1 MGPGRGPGAHAGHDQ
16 VAQPVTMRIDV
27 VPDAEA
33 LAQEAARRV
42 LAVAREAAAES
53 GQCSLVLTGGS
64 TPRRLYELLSAE
76 PYRQE
81 MPWDAIDWFW
91 GDERCVPPDDHRSN
105 FRLAREALLARVPV
119 DRARVHRIEGEAPPA
134 RAALAYEGVVRDIV
148 TDGGFD
154 LVLLGAGA
162 DGHTASLF
170 PGHPALH
177 ERERWVVAVHE
188 ARAEPVPDRVTMTF
202 ALLHRARSTLVLA
215 AGSAKRTVVRAV
227 RTDPAEA
234 ARRYPAA
241 CMQGP
246 TVAWLVDEA
255 AA

>member
-1 MGPGRGPGAHAGHDQ
+1 MGPGGGADAHARHDQ
-16 VAQPVTMRIDV
+16 VAQSVTVRIDV
-27 VPDAEA
+27 VADAEA
-33 LAQEAARRV
+33 LAREAARRV
-42 LAVAREAAAES
+42 VAVAREAAAES

-64 TPRRLYELLSAE
+64 TPRRLYELLAGA

-91 GDERCVPPDDHRSN
+91 GDERCVPPDDDRSN
-105 FRLAREALLARVPV
+105 FRLAREALLARVPI
-119 DRARVHRIEGEAPPA
+119 DRARVHRIEGEAPA
-134 RAALAYEGVVRDIV
+134 DRAALAYEGIVRELV
-148 TDGGFD
+148 PDGGFD
-154 LVLLGAGA
+154 LVLLGAGT

-170 PGHPALH
+170 PAHPALK
-177 ERERWVVAVHE
+177 ERERWVLAVHE
-188 ARAEPVPDRVTMTF
+188 ARAQPVADRVTMTF

-227 RTDPAEA
+227 RTDPTEA